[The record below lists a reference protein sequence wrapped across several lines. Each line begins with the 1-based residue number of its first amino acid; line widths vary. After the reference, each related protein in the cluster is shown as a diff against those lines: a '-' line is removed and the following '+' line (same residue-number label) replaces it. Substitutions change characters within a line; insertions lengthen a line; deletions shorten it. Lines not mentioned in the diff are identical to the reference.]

1 LLSGEGAQIRAHFTN
16 PVADKELMEPTSEI
30 SIPAPAPEGQA
41 PIRLPVRH
49 NPTLRQVMDR
59 VNADLELQALWQ
71 AQNINAVDRLG
82 MSDHGPVHM
91 QIVSN
96 IALRLTRL
104 LAEREVEF
112 SLIKNYGALYG
123 FTQHDVEVVVVLAAL
138 LHDVGMSI
146 HRIDHE
152 QYSLFVAQPKIDDLL
167 EGIYP
172 TAARTILRSEI
183 LHAIISHRS
192 DGKPMTVEAGVLRL
206 ADALDMAQ
214 GRSRIPI
221 QAGHLNIHSVSAA
234 AIEKV
239 EIGPGEERPI
249 RIRIEMNNSAG
260 IFQVDELMKDK
271 LRGSGIDS
279 LVEVEAAVTGD
290 SEKRLVQSLRF

>member
-1 LLSGEGAQIRAHFTN
+1 
-16 PVADKELMEPTSEI
+16 MESTSEI
-30 SIPAPAPEGQA
+30 EASGPVSETQLL
-41 PIRLPVRH
+41 IRLPIRH
-49 NPTLRQVMDR
+49 NPILQQVLAR
-59 VNADLELQALWQ
+59 VNADEELHALWQ

-91 QIVSN
+91 HIIAN

-104 LAEREVEF
+104 LAEREIQF
-112 SLIKNYGALYG
+112 SLVKNYGLIYG
-123 FTQHDVEVVVVLAAL
+123 FTQNDVEVVVVLASL

-152 QYSLFVAQPKIDDLL
+152 QYSLFVAQPKINDLL

-172 TAARTILRSEI
+172 VAARTILRSET
-183 LHAIISHRS
+183 LHAIISHRA
-192 DGKPMTVEAGVLRL
+192 DGKPLTIEAGVVRV
-206 ADALDMAQ
+206 ADALDMAE

-249 RIRIEMNNSAG
+249 RIRILMNNSAG
-260 IFQVDELMKDK
+260 IFQIDELMKDK
-271 LRGSGIDS
+271 LRGSGIQD
-279 LVEVEAAVTGD
+279 LVEV
-290 SEKRLVQSLRF
+290 

>member
-1 LLSGEGAQIRAHFTN
+1 MDST
-16 PVADKELMEPTSEI
+16 TEI
-30 SIPAPAPEGQA
+30 SEPVPLSEAQPL
-41 PIRLPVRH
+41 IRLPVRH
-49 NPTLRQVMDR
+49 NPILQQVLQR
-59 VNADLELQALWQ
+59 VNADAELHALWQ

-91 QIVSN
+91 HIVAN

-112 SLIKNYGALYG
+112 SLVKNYGALYG
-123 FTQHDVEVVVVLAAL
+123 FTQQDVEVVVVLASL
-138 LHDVGMSI
+138 LHDIGMSI

-152 QYSLFVAQPKIDDLL
+152 QYSLFVAQPILKTLL
-167 EGIYP
+167 EGLYSIP
-172 TAARTILRSEI
+172 AATILRSET
-183 LHAIISHRS
+183 LHAIISHRAG
-192 DGKPMTVEAGVLRL
+192 GKPFTIEAGVVRV
-206 ADALDMAQ
+206 ADALDMAE

-249 RIRIEMNNSAG
+249 RIRILMNNSAG

-271 LRGSGIDS
+271 LHGSGIDS
-279 LVEVEAAVTGD
+279 LVEVEATVTGTGD
-290 SEKRLVQSLRF
+290 AEKRLIQQIKI

>member
-1 LLSGEGAQIRAHFTN
+1 MIPSA
-16 PVADKELMEPTSEI
+16 SE
-30 SIPAPAPEGQA
+30 SQP

-49 NPTLRQVMDR
+49 NPVLRQVLDR
-59 VNADLELQALWQ
+59 VNGDMELQALWQ

-104 LAEREVEF
+104 LTEREVEF
-112 SLIKNYGALYG
+112 SLITNYGTLYG
-123 FTQHDVEVVVVLAAL
+123 FVQNDVEVVIVLAAL

-152 QYSLFVAQPKIDDLL
+152 HYSLFVAQPKIDDLL
-167 EGIYP
+167 DGLYS

-192 DGKPMTVEAGVLRL
+192 DGKPLTIEAGVVRL
-206 ADALDMAQ
+206 ADALDMAE

-239 EIGPGEERPI
+239 EIGPGETRPI
-249 RIRIEMNNSAG
+249 RIRILMNNSAG

-271 LRGSGIDS
+271 LKGSGMES
-279 LVEVEAAVTGD
+279 LVEVEAAVTGE
-290 SEKRLVQSLRF
+290 SEKRLVQSLKI

>member
-1 LLSGEGAQIRAHFTN
+1 
-16 PVADKELMEPTSEI
+16 MEPTTDIASTE
-30 SIPAPAPEGQA
+30 PTVQVHPL
-41 PIRLPVRH
+41 IRLPVRH
-49 NPTLRQVMDR
+49 NPVLQQVLAR
-59 VNADLELQALWQ
+59 VNADQDLHALWM
-71 AQNINAVDRLG
+71 AQNINAMDRLG

-91 QIVSN
+91 HIIAN

-104 LAEREVEF
+104 LAERDIQF
-112 SLIKNYGALYG
+112 SLVKNYGELYG
-123 FTQHDVEVVVVLAAL
+123 FTQNDVEVVVVLASL

-152 QYSLFVAQPKIDDLL
+152 QYSLFVAQPKINELL

-172 TAARTILRSEI
+172 TGPRAILRSET

-192 DGKPMTVEAGVLRL
+192 DGHPLTIEAGVVRV
-206 ADALDMAQ
+206 ADALDMAE

-221 QAGHLNIHSVSAA
+221 QAGHLNIHSISAA

-249 RIRIEMNNSAG
+249 RIRILMNNSAG
-260 IFQVDELMKDK
+260 IFQIDELMKDK
-271 LRGSGIDS
+271 LHGSGIDQ
-279 LVEVEAAVTGD
+279 LIEVEATISGET
-290 SEKRLVQSLRF
+290 EKRLIQSLKIE